1 MIKEKNIFLNSV
13 FNSCLC
19 FGLAG
24 GLFLSNVY
32 AQKSS
37 GVLDSEQVEN
47 FSQSVPNISDSV
59 TQNAAAVGDAVRFL
73 LRPIREADI
82 SPSMTGTV
90 ERIHFNI
97 GQRFKKG
104 DVLISMK
111 CASIDAQVA
120 AQRARV
126 KQYSLDN
133 QADQEMFESN
143 AVSHFTAKKS
153 KASLDE
159 QNALLRDSL
168 VSQKNCKVIAPF
180 SGGVISKDVHAFEAV
195 TPSVIVMSII
205 DDSGLVMSLNV
216 PSSFVNRIQP
226 NDTFTVTVDETNKT
240 YAAKVV
246 GVSPAIDPVSKT
258 IELRAAVTEGLD
270 ELVAGMSGRANMD
283 FTR

>member
-1 MIKEKNIFLNSV
+1 MIKRKKVLVNKF
-13 FNSCLC
+13 FNSCLF

-24 GLFLSNVY
+24 GLLFSNVY

-37 GVLDSEQVEN
+37 GVLDDDKVEN
-47 FSQSVPNISDSV
+47 FSQSVPNINDSV
-59 TQNAAAVGDAVRFL
+59 TQNAATVSDAVRFL

-82 SPSMTGTV
+82 SASMTGTV
-90 ERIHFNI
+90 EKIHFNV

-111 CASIDAQVA
+111 CASINAQLD

-168 VSQKNCKVIAPF
+168 VNQKNCKVIAPF
-180 SGGVISKDVHAFEAV
+180 SGGVISKEVHAYEAV
-195 TPSVIVMSII
+195 TPSVIVMSIL

-216 PSSFVNRIQP
+216 PSSYVNRIKP
-226 NDTFTVTVDETNKT
+226 GDTFTVTVDETSKT

-246 GVSPAIDPVSKT
+246 GVSPAIDPISKT
-258 IELRAAVTEGLD
+258 IELRAAITEGLD